1 MDDGWYSRGYLPHFD
16 DPERIQFITFRL
28 HDSMPREVLEL
39 YRAQLEQG
47 LITEQQRLKKM
58 EDYLDKGYGACWL
71 EQPRIGRLVENALL
85 HGDGDHYLLIS
96 WCVMPNHVH
105 ALIEP
110 LDGQKLRGILHTW
123 KSYTAQIANTWLGRK
138 GAFWQ
143 REFRD
148 RYIRNL
154 KHFEGVKAYIEQNP
168 VEAGLVEQAIDWP
181 FSSARLREEREN

>member
-71 EQPRIGRLVENALL
+71 KQPRIGRLVENALL
-85 HGDGDHYLLIS
+85 HGDGDRYLLIS

-110 LDGQKLRGILHTW
+110 LDGRKLRGILHTW
-123 KSYTAQIANTWLGRK
+123 KSYTAQIANSWLGRK

-148 RYIRNL
+148 RYIRNF

-168 VEAGLVEQAIDWP
+168 VDAGLVEQAIDWP
-181 FSSARLREEREN
+181 FSSARLREGRED